1 MEQLTFN
8 SDKRLRTEQ
17 TFYSDSISH
26 IVHADSNGFLEGE
39 TKTLFSLGV
48 SMVADDVQSVS
59 TDNGDTKNTGLKQTD
74 GWYSAT
80 RFHKNLTPAK
90 EIVDKACHRTLRKLG
105 AVKPA
110 SQKVPVIFSS
120 EMAQSFLG

>member
-1 MEQLTFN
+1 M
-8 SDKRLRTEQ
+8 
-17 TFYSDSISH
+17 
-26 IVHADSNGFLEGE
+26 EGE

-48 SMVADDVQSVS
+48 SMVADDAQPASNE
-59 TDNGDTKNTGLKQTD
+59 DGDSKNIGRKQTD

-80 RFHKNLTPAK
+80 RFYKNLTPAK

-110 SQKVPVIFSS
+110 KSRSS
-120 EMAQSFLG
+120 CNI